1 MSYEFFINQAILV
14 VQNTQLS
21 AVDILVNNALYD
33 YVLDINVS
41 SVDSRM
47 NSLFT
52 TRTYIENSLAPN
64 LYNATLAPDN
74 VALTAVL
81 NGASAKLYSNHS
93 GVVGSTAAYG
103 SIPTNLEKAGQR
115 LLEIVA
121 TKIFG
126 NPRTTAAIV
135 NDTTFTSTNGVNRPV
150 DQIAKGF
157 YDSMSAMQ
165 NDFFNQYVAS
175 DRIQVDQKDNL
186 NNGDFNFVQNF
197 NMQCTHLDIPMFLN
211 GQIVNEA
218 NQAIPGA
225 FASLLAGPNVGGT
238 SLVAGKYNIPILLR
252 IHD

>member
-21 AVDILVNNALYD
+21 AACVPLDNALYD
-33 YVLDINVS
+33 YILDINVS
-41 SVDSRM
+41 SVDTLM

-64 LYNATLAPDN
+64 LYNSTLAPDN

-81 NGASAKLYSNHS
+81 HAASAKLYSNHS

-126 NPRTTAAIV
+126 NPRTTAAII

-150 DQIAKGF
+150 DQIAQGF
-157 YDSMSAMQ
+157 YNSMSAMQ

-175 DRIQVDQKDNL
+175 DRIQGDQKDNL
-186 NNGDFNFVQNF
+186 NNGDFNFVQKF
-197 NMQCTHLDIPMFLN
+197 NMQCTLLDVPMFLN
-211 GQIVNEA
+211 GEIVNEA
-218 NQAIPGA
+218 NMAIPLA
-225 FASLLAGPNVGGT
+225 FAGLLAGPSVGGT